1 MKKPTLFL
9 LGLFL
14 LSGIASAADTPSAV
28 ISALSHQVE
37 INLPVLQKAPGDQPY
52 FIGYRVAEE
61 EKYQVNGSFGAVT
74 EERYLKERAGMVDVR
89 VGSMKL
95 DNTHNIREGWGYWG
109 SGKFDLPV
117 EDDQAALESVLWWY
131 TDKTFKQAQKGFD
144 AVKANLAV
152 KVEEEDQSDDFSP
165 APLVV
170 SLSAPARL
178 DIDQAWWK
186 QRVIDISKLFD
197 GYPDIYKSEVAFAV
211 AAENNHIVNSQGAKI
226 SHGRIRCRLHLYIS
240 TVAEDGMELYR
251 YEAFDARSADGL
263 PDEMAINATAQKMI
277 SELAALR
284 RAPLA
289 DPHVGPAIMC
299 NRASAVFFHEI
310 LGHRVEGHRQKDVT
324 EGQTFKKKVGQKI
337 LPAFISVFDDP
348 SLSTFKGLNLMG
360 DYPYDDEGVAAQR
373 VDIIEN
379 GILKNFLMSRSPISG
394 FGVSNGHGRGDIGQA
409 PVSRMGNTII
419 TSQQTMSFAALK
431 KLLIAEVK
439 KQKKPYG
446 LMFTDISG
454 GFTMTSTYMPQ
465 SFKVLPVMVYKI
477 YPDGR
482 EELVRGIDIS
492 GTPLTVFSKIT
503 ATADDYDVFSGFCGA
518 ESGYLPVSCVSPSIL
533 IREMEV
539 EKRMMEQD
547 KPPLLPQPME
557 LRKGGNKNEK

>member
-1 MKKPTLFL
+1 MKKAASFIFALSL
-9 LGLFL
+9 LV
-14 LSGIASAADTPSAV
+14 GIVNAAENPSVV
-28 ISALSHQVE
+28 IAALSHQIE
-37 INLPVLQKAPGDQPY
+37 ANLPILQNAPGDKPY

-61 EKYQVNGSFGAVT
+61 EKYTVSGSFGAAT
-74 EERYLKERAGMVDVR
+74 EERYLKERSGMVDVR
-89 VGSMKL
+89 VGSMQL

-109 SGKFDLPV
+109 SGKFDLPA
-117 EDDQAALESVLWWY
+117 EDDQVALESVLWWY

-152 KVEEEDQSDDFSP
+152 KVEEEDKSDDFSP
-165 APLVV
+165 APVV
-170 SLSAPARL
+170 VNFSGPVKLEVDKES
-178 DIDQAWWK
+178 WK
-186 QRVIDISKLFD
+186 QKVCEISKEFE
-197 GYPDIYKSEVAFAV
+197 GYPDIYKSEVVFTV
-211 AAENNHIVNSQGAKI
+211 AAENNYIVNSEGTKL
-226 SHGRIRCRLHLYIS
+226 SHGRIRCRMHLYIS
-240 TVAEDGMELYR
+240 TLAEDGMELYR
-251 YEAFDARSADGL
+251 YEAFDAGSAEGL
-263 PDEMAINATAQKMI
+263 PGESSIKSTAQKMI
-277 SELAALR
+277 TELAALR
-284 RAPLA
+284 KAPLA
-289 DPHVGPAIMC
+289 EPYVGPAIMC

-324 EGQTFKKKVGQKI
+324 EGQTFKKKVGEKV
-337 LPAFISVFDDP
+337 LPPFISVFDDP
-348 SLSTFKGLNLMG
+348 SMSSFKGLDLFG
-360 DYPYDDEGVAAQR
+360 SYSYDDEGVASQR
-373 VDIIEN
+373 VNIIDN
-379 GILKNFLMSRSPISG
+379 GILKNFLMSRSPIAG
-394 FGVSNGHGRGDIGQA
+394 FKYSNGHGRGDIGQA

-419 TSQQTMSFAALK
+419 TSQQKIPFTALK
-431 KLLIAEVK
+431 KLLIAEIK

-539 EKRMMEQD
+539 EKRMIEQD
-547 KPPLLPQPME
+547 KPPILPQPMGI
-557 LRKGGNKNEK
+557 RKGGSTK

>member
-1 MKKPTLFL
+1 MKKAFL
-9 LGLFL
+9 LILVFGSL
-14 LSGIASAADTPSAV
+14 LGSAKAVDNSSAV
-28 ISALSHQVE
+28 ITALSHQIA
-37 INLPVLQKAPGDQPY
+37 INLPILQSAPGDKPY

-61 EKYQVNGSFGAVT
+61 EKYTVSGSFGAVT
-74 EERYLKERAGMVDVR
+74 EERYLKERSGMVDVR
-89 VGSMKL
+89 VGSMQL

-109 SGKFDLPV
+109 SGKFDLPA

-131 TDKTFKQAQKGFD
+131 TDKTFKQAQKGLD

-152 KVEEEDQSDDFSP
+152 KVEEEDKSDDFSP
-165 APLVV
+165 APVVV
-170 SLSAPARL
+170 SLSDPARL
-178 DIDQAWWK
+178 VLDKSFWK
-186 QRVIDISKLFD
+186 QKVSGISKVFD
-197 GYPDIYKSEVAFAV
+197 GHPDIYKSEVVFAA
-211 AAENNHIVNSQGAKI
+211 AAENNYIVNSEGTKI
-226 SHGRIRCRLHLYIS
+226 SHGRVRCRLHLYIS

-251 YEAFDARSADGL
+251 YEAFDARSPEEL
-263 PDEMAINATAQKMI
+263 PDDSAII
-277 SELAALR
+277 SIARRMVDELAALR
-284 RAPLA
+284 QAPLA
-289 DPHVGPAIMC
+289 EPYVGPAIMC

-324 EGQTFKKKVGQKI
+324 EGQTFKKKVGEKI
-337 LPAFISVFDDP
+337 LPPFISVYDDP
-348 SLSTFKGLNLMG
+348 SISSFKGLNLMG
-360 DYPYDDEGVAAQR
+360 DYPYDDEGVVSQR
-373 VDIIEN
+373 VNIIEN
-379 GILKNFLMSRSPISG
+379 GVLKNFLMSRSPIAG
-394 FGVSNGHGRGDIGQA
+394 FKYSNGHGRGDIGQA

-419 TSQQTMSFAALK
+419 TSQQQMPFAALK

-439 KQKKPYG
+439 RQKKPYG

-539 EKRMMEQD
+539 EKRMIEQD
-547 KPPLLPQPME
+547 KPPILPQPME
-557 LRKGGNKNEK
+557 MRKGGVRK

>member
-1 MKKPTLFL
+1 MRKIVASI
-9 LGLFL
+9 FL
-14 LSGIASAADTPSAV
+14 LSFYFGATYASDRPSAV
-28 ISALSHQVE
+28 IDALSHQIEV
-37 INLPVLQKAPGDQPY
+37 NLPILKKAPGDQPY

-61 EKYQVNGSFGAVT
+61 EKYAVNGSFGAVT

-109 SGKFDLPV
+109 SGKFDLPA

-131 TDKTFKQAQKGFD
+131 TDRTFKQAQKGFD

-165 APLVV
+165 APVVV

-178 DIDQAWWK
+178 ELDKSFWK
-186 QRVIDISKLFD
+186 QKVSGISKEFD
-197 GYPDIYKSEVAFAV
+197 GHPDIYKSEVAFAA
-211 AAENNHIVNSQGAKI
+211 AAENNYIVNSEGTKI
-226 SHGRIRCRLHLYIS
+226 SHGRVRCRLHLYIS

-251 YEAFDARSADGL
+251 YEAFDARSPEEL
-263 PDEMAINATAQKMI
+263 PDDSILNSTARRMI
-277 SELAALR
+277 KELAALR
-284 RAPLA
+284 QAPLA
-289 DPHVGPAIMC
+289 EPHVGPAIMC

-324 EGQTFKKKVGQKI
+324 EGQTFKKKVGEKV

-348 SLSTFKGLNLMG
+348 SLSSFRGLNLMG
-360 DYPYDDEGVAAQR
+360 DYPYDDEGVASQR
-373 VDIIEN
+373 ISIIEN
-379 GILKNFLMSRSPISG
+379 GVLKNFLMSRSPIAG
-394 FGVSNGHGRGDIGQA
+394 FKYSNGHGRGDIGQA

-439 KQKKPYG
+439 RQKKPYG

-465 SFKVLPVMVYKI
+465 SFKVLPVMVFKI

-547 KPPLLPQPME
+547 KPPILPQPME
-557 LRKGGNKNEK
+557 LRKGGHKNEK

>member
-1 MKKPTLFL
+1 MKKTLSFL
-9 LGLFL
+9 FVAFL
-14 LSGIASAADTPSAV
+14 IFGAASAADNTSAV

-37 INLPVLQKAPGDQPY
+37 INLPILKKAPGDQLY

-74 EERYLKERAGMVDVR
+74 EERYLKERSGMVDVR
-89 VGSMKL
+89 VGSMQL

-109 SGKFDLPV
+109 SGKFDLPI

-152 KVEEEDQSDDFSP
+152 KVEEEDQSGDFSP
-165 APLVV
+165 APVV
-170 SLSAPARL
+170 ISLSAPAKL

-211 AAENNHIVNSQGAKI
+211 AAENNYIVNSEGAKI

-240 TVAEDGMELYR
+240 TVADDGMELYR

-263 PDEMAINATAQKMI
+263 PDDAVIKTVATRMI

-284 RAPLA
+284 SAPLA
-289 DPHVGPAIMC
+289 EPHVGPAIMC

-324 EGQTFKKKVGQKI
+324 EGQTFKKKVGEKI
-337 LPAFISVFDDP
+337 LPSFISVFDDP
-348 SLSTFKGLNLMG
+348 SISSFKGLNLMG
-360 DYPYDDEGVAAQR
+360 DYPYDDEGVVSQR
-373 VDIIEN
+373 VNIIEN
-379 GILKNFLMSRSPISG
+379 GVLKNFLMSRSPIAG
-394 FGVSNGHGRGDIGQA
+394 FGVSNGHGRGTIGQA

-419 TSQQTMSFAALK
+419 SSQQTMSFAALK
-431 KLLIAEVK
+431 KTA
-439 KQKKPYG
+439 
-446 LMFTDISG
+446 
-454 GFTMTSTYMPQ
+454 
-465 SFKVLPVMVYKI
+465 
-477 YPDGR
+477 DGR
-482 EELVRGIDIS
+482 GQKTEETIR
-492 GTPLTVFSKIT
+492 P
-503 ATADDYDVFSGFCGA
+503 DVH
-518 ESGYLPVSCVSPSIL
+518 
-533 IREMEV
+533 RH
-539 EKRMMEQD
+539 
-547 KPPLLPQPME
+547 
-557 LRKGGNKNEK
+557 LRRLHHDQHLHAAVL

>member
-1 MKKPTLFL
+1 MRKTITSIFLVTLL
-9 LGLFL
+9 LGT
-14 LSGIASAADTPSAV
+14 ASAAEDPPAV
-28 ISALSHQVE
+28 IAALSHQIEV
-37 INLPVLQKAPGDQPY
+37 NLPILQKAPGDQPY

-74 EERYLKERAGMVDVR
+74 EERYLKERSGMVDVR
-89 VGSMKL
+89 VGSMQL

-109 SGKFDLPV
+109 SGKFDLPA

-152 KVEEEDQSDDFSP
+152 KVEEEDKSDDFSP
-165 APLVV
+165 VPVVV
-170 SLSAPARL
+170 SLSAPAKL
-178 DIDQAWWK
+178 DIDKARWK
-186 QRVIDISKLFD
+186 QKVMDISKLFD
-197 GYPDIYKSEVAFAV
+197 GYPDIYKSEVSFTV
-211 AAENNHIVNSQGAKI
+211 TAENDYIVNSEGTKI
-226 SHGRIRCRLHLYIS
+226 SHGRIRCRMHLYIS
-240 TVAEDGMELYR
+240 TVADDGMELYR

-263 PDEMAINATAQKMI
+263 PDDLIIKATAQRMV

-284 RAPLA
+284 NAPLA
-289 DPHVGPAIMC
+289 EPYVGPAIMC
-299 NRASAVFFHEI
+299 NRASAVFYHEI

-324 EGQTFKKKVGQKI
+324 EGQTFKKKVGEKI
-337 LPAFISVFDDP
+337 LPSFISVYDDP
-348 SLSTFKGLNLMG
+348 SISSFKGLDLMG
-360 DYPYDDEGVAAQR
+360 DYPYDDEGVVSQK
-373 VDIIEN
+373 VNIIEK
-379 GILKNFLMSRSPISG
+379 GVLKGFLMSRSPIAG
-394 FGVSNGHGRGDIGQA
+394 FDRSNGHGRGTIGQA

-419 TSQQTMSFAALK
+419 ASEQAMSFAALK
-431 KLLIAEVK
+431 KMLTAEVK

-533 IREMEV
+533 ISEMEV

-547 KPPLLPQPME
+547 KPPILPQPME
-557 LRKGGNKNEK
+557 LRKGGGKK

>member
-1 MKKPTLFL
+1 MRKIVTSIS
-9 LGLFL
+9 L
-14 LSGIASAADTPSAV
+14 LSILLSPASAADNFPAV
-28 ISALSHQVE
+28 ITALSHQVE
-37 INLPVLQKAPGDQPY
+37 INLPILQKAPGDQPY

-74 EERYLKERAGMVDVR
+74 EERYLRERAGMVDVR

-109 SGKFDLPV
+109 SGKFDLPA

-131 TDKTFKQAQKGFD
+131 TDRTFKQAQKGFD

-165 APLVV
+165 APVVV
-170 SLSAPARL
+170 SLSAPAKL

-186 QRVIDISKLFD
+186 QRVMGISKLFD
-197 GYPDIYKSEVAFAV
+197 GHPDIYKSEVAFAA
-211 AAENNHIVNSQGAKI
+211 AAENNYIVNSEGAKI

-251 YEAFDARSADGL
+251 YEAFDARSADSL
-263 PDEMAINATAQKMI
+263 PAEAVLKETARRMI

-284 RAPLA
+284 SAPLA
-289 DPHVGPAIMC
+289 EPHVGPAIMC

-324 EGQTFKKKVGQKI
+324 EGQTFKKKVGEKV

-348 SLSTFKGLNLMG
+348 SLSSFRDLNLMG
-360 DYPYDDEGVAAQR
+360 DYPYDDEGVASQR
-373 VDIIEN
+373 VNIIEK
-379 GILKNFLMSRSPISG
+379 GVLKNFLMSRSPIAG
-394 FGVSNGHGRGDIGQA
+394 FNYSNGHGRGDIGQA

-419 TSQQTMSFAALK
+419 SSQQTMSFAALK

-465 SFKVLPVMVYKI
+465 SFKVLPVMVFKI

-547 KPPLLPQPME
+547 KPPILPQPME
-557 LRKGGNKNEK
+557 LRKGGHKNEK

>member
-1 MKKPTLFL
+1 MKRTILLILFF
-9 LGLFL
+9 G
-14 LSGIASAADTPSAV
+14 SITGIAGASEAPSAV
-28 ISALSHQVE
+28 ISALSHQIE
-37 INLPVLQKAPGDQPY
+37 MNLPVLQKAPGDKPY
-52 FIGYRVAEE
+52 FIGYRAADE
-61 EKYQVNGSFGAVT
+61 EKYTVSGSFGAVT
-74 EERYLKERAGMVDVR
+74 EERYLKERSGMVDVR
-89 VGSMKL
+89 VGSMQL

-109 SGKFDLPV
+109 SGKFDLPA

-152 KVEEEDQSDDFSP
+152 KVEEEDKSDDFSP
-165 APLVV
+165 APVVV
-170 SLSAPARL
+170 SLSSPAKL
-178 DIDQAWWK
+178 DLDKEFWK
-186 QRVIDISKLFD
+186 QKISEISREFE
-197 GYPDIYKSEVAFAV
+197 GYPDIYKSEAV
-211 AAENNHIVNSQGAKI
+211 FTVSAENDYIVNSEGTRI
-226 SHGRIRCRLHLYIS
+226 SHGRVRCRLHLYIS

-251 YEAFDARSADGL
+251 FEAFDAKSPEELPGDSAVKS
-263 PDEMAINATAQKMI
+263 TARRMVN
-277 SELAALR
+277 ELAALR
-284 RAPLA
+284 KAPLA
-289 DPHVGPAIMC
+289 EPYVGPAIMC

-324 EGQTFKKKVGQKI
+324 EGQTFKKKVGEKI
-337 LPAFISVFDDP
+337 LSPFITVFDDP
-348 SLSTFKGLNLMG
+348 SISVFNGLSLFG
-360 DYPYDDEGVAAQR
+360 DYPYDDEGVASQR
-373 VDIIEN
+373 VNIIES
-379 GILKNFLMSRSPISG
+379 GVLKNFLMSRSPIAG
-394 FGVSNGHGRGDIGQA
+394 FEHSNGHGRGNIGQA

-419 TSQQTMSFAALK
+419 TSQQKIPFSALK

-539 EKRMMEQD
+539 EKRMIEQD

-557 LRKGGNKNEK
+557 MRKGGPGK

>member
-1 MKKPTLFL
+1 MKKTLSILFVA
-9 LGLFL
+9 FL
-14 LSGIASAADTPSAV
+14 LSGTASSEEKPSAV
-28 ISALSHQVE
+28 ISALSHQIE
-37 INLPVLQKAPGDQPY
+37 INLPILQKAPGDKPY
-52 FIGYRVAEE
+52 FIGYRVTEE
-61 EKYQVNGSFGAVT
+61 EKYTVNGSFGAVT
-74 EERYLKERAGMVDVR
+74 EERSLKERAGMVDVR
-89 VGSMKL
+89 VGSMQL

-109 SGKFDLPV
+109 SGKFDLPA

-165 APLVV
+165 APVVV
-170 SLSAPARL
+170 SLSAPAKL

-186 QRVIDISKLFD
+186 QRVMDISKLFD
-197 GYPDIYKSEVAFAV
+197 GYSDIYKSEVAFAV
-211 AAENNHIVNSQGAKI
+211 AAENNYIVNSEGTKI

-240 TVAEDGMELYR
+240 TVAEDGMDLYR

-263 PDEMAINATAQKMI
+263 PDEAAIKATAQKMI

-284 RAPLA
+284 NAPLA
-289 DPHVGPAIMC
+289 EPHVGPAIMC
-299 NRASAVFFHEI
+299 NRASAVFYHEI

-324 EGQTFKKKVGQKI
+324 EGQTFKKKVGQTI
-337 LPAFISVFDDP
+337 LPGFISVFDDP
-348 SLSTFKGLNLMG
+348 SLSSFRGLNLMG
-360 DYPYDDEGVAAQR
+360 DYPYDDEGVASER
-373 VDIIEN
+373 VTIIEK
-379 GILKNFLMSRSPISG
+379 GTLKNFLMSRSPIAG
-394 FGVSNGHGRGDIGQA
+394 FEYSNGHGRGTIGQA

-419 TSQQTMSFAALK
+419 SSQQTVSFAALK
-431 KLLIAEVK
+431 KLLMAEVK

-446 LMFTDISG
+446 LIFTDISG

-547 KPPLLPQPME
+547 KPPILPQPME
-557 LRKGGNKNEK
+557 LRKGDGQNEK